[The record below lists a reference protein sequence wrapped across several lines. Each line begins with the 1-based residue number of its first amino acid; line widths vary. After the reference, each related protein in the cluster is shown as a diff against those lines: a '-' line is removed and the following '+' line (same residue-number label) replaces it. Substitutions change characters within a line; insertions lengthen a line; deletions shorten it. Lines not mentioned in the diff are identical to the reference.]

1 MPRKGWRSWLKN
13 HRAVLVINPRL
24 LSLKGYGAFKCQRC
38 ADLDAQWLGKTLEG
52 NASGGKLTIAQ
63 TGSSPNGAKQITSL
77 CVVKKR

>member
-13 HRAVLVINPRL
+13 HRAVLVINPKL
-24 LSLKGYGAFKCQRC
+24 LSLKSYGAFRRQRR
-38 ADLDAQWLGKTLEG
+38 ANLDARWLGKTLEG